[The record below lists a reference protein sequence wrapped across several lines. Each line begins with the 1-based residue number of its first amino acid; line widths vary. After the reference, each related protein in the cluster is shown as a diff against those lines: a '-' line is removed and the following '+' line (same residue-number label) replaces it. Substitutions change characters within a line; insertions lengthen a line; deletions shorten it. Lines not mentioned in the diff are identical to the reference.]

1 MLLDISLGDD
11 FLDLV
16 PKAKKTKAKI
26 SGTEDGT
33 EDLKH
38 KKGNHQ
44 QNKQATSGMGE
55 KYLQIILSDKGSIFK
70 RYEELI
76 ELNSKITVQLRNGY
90 RT

>member
-1 MLLDISLGDD
+1 MLLDISLSGD

-26 SGTEDGT
+26 SGTEDRN

-44 QNKQATSGMGE
+44 QNK
-55 KYLQIILSDKGSIFK
+55 
-70 RYEELI
+70 
-76 ELNSKITVQLRNGY
+76 
-90 RT
+90 